1 MPAPDPQLT
10 QARLDS
16 ADSSESSGVPSSV
29 PHPAVRRL
37 SLYLRQLEA
46 FAAQGRHTVSSREL
60 GRALGLGDAQV
71 RKDLANFGSFGQ
83 SGVGYRVEELIPR
96 LKRILGVDRSW
107 DVVLMGAGNVGRA
120 LLAYRPFVEKGFR
133 LVAVF
138 DSDVRLHGQQF
149 GEVMVQPPAEVGETV
164 RRLGA
169 RLAVIAVPAEAA
181 QRACDALVAAGV
193 RGILNFAPVNL
204 NVPDG
209 VAVNSV
215 DLVVQLEQLAFQ
227 VNADEK

>member
-1 MPAPDPQLT
+1 MTVPDPKLP
-10 QARLDS
+10 ASPDSGPLDQP
-16 ADSSESSGVPSSV
+16 SGV

-46 FAAQGRHTVSSREL
+46 LASQGRQTISSRDL
-60 GRALGLGDAQV
+60 GKSLGYSDAQV

-83 SGVGYRVEELIPR
+83 SGVGYRVEELVSR
-96 LKRILGVDRSW
+96 LKGILGVDRSW
-107 DVVLMGAGNVGRA
+107 DVVLVGAGNVGRA

-138 DSDVRLHGQQF
+138 DSDVRLHGQRF
-149 GEVMVQPPAEVGETV
+149 GGVTVQPPSEVSATV

-169 RLAVIAVPAEAA
+169 KLAVIAVPAEAA
-181 QRACDALVAAGV
+181 QRAVDALSEAGV

-204 NVPDG
+204 RVPEG

-215 DLVVQLEQLAFQ
+215 DLVVLLEQLAFQ
-227 VNADEK
+227 VNAGE

>member
-1 MPAPDPQLT
+1 M
-10 QARLDS
+10 
-16 ADSSESSGVPSSV
+16 

-37 SLYLRQLEA
+37 SLYLRQLET
-46 FAAQGRHTVSSREL
+46 FAGQGRHTVSSRDL

-83 SGVGYRVEELIPR
+83 SGVGYRVEELIGR
-96 LKRILGVDRSW
+96 LRRILGTDRSW

-120 LLAYRPFVEKGFR
+120 LLAFRPFAEKGFR

-138 DSDVRLHGQQF
+138 DSDTRLHGQEF
-149 GEVMVQPPAEVGETV
+149 GGVKVQSPQEMVPTV

-169 RLAVIAVPAEAA
+169 KLAVMAVPAEAA

-193 RGILNFAPVNL
+193 RGILNFAPVTL
-204 NVPDG
+204 KVPEG

-215 DLVVQLEQLAFQ
+215 DLVVQLEQIAFQ
-227 VNADEK
+227 VNASEGESA